1 MELDD
6 RAQLGH
12 QLWRTGKMDP
22 VGHLGYLGSGR
33 ISSLLVSLVPVLS
46 WVAILALSSFSKEA
60 ILLKF
65 DYLLGMKLA

>member
-1 MELDD
+1 
-6 RAQLGH
+6 
-12 QLWRTGKMDP
+12 MDP